1 MLGARHTPTHVCRQW
16 VPVLLL
22 LATSSLMLCRAV
34 AGIRSS
40 LSQAERRPS
49 LLFGTS
55 GGLTGSDNQISED
68 FVQAL
73 YNGTYG
79 TSFEVDCT
87 GSVDELT
94 RARIFQ

>member
-1 MLGARHTPTHVCRQW
+1 MLAGMLGALHTRTHVCRQW
-16 VPVLLL
+16 AVVVLV
-22 LATSSLMLCRAV
+22 T
-34 AGIRSS
+34 S
-40 LSQAERRPS
+40 LSMLGRAAAGSLTLQAERRPS

-79 TSFEVDCT
+79 TAFEVDCT